1 MEQQAPIY
9 AWERLEIY
17 AQTNQLARTIGRILA
32 VMPSRLQVHI
42 HNLIGQ
48 TVVMANAIAGG
59 HIDPGPGGEPPSVE
73 SRRAWLTIGL
83 LAAGRARGDLTDYG
97 GFAKRSGGDVAA
109 GLDLIDRIEA
119 GFQLSLAELDAEPI
133 TRRFA
138 HRA

>member
-1 MEQQAPIY
+1 MEPQAPIY

-32 VMPSRLQVHI
+32 VMPPRLQVHI

-59 HIDPGPGGEPPSVE
+59 HIDPGPGGELPSVE

-83 LAAGRARGDLTDYG
+83 LAAGRARRDLTDYG
-97 GFAKRSGGDVAA
+97 GFAKRSGGDIAA

-119 GFQLSLAELDAEPI
+119 GFRLSLAELDAEPI

>member
-1 MEQQAPIY
+1 MENRALIY
-9 AWERLEIY
+9 EWERLEIY

-32 VMPSRLQVHI
+32 VMPARLQVHI

-59 HIDPGPGGEPPSVE
+59 HIDPGPGGELPSIE

-83 LAAGRARGDLTDYG
+83 LAAGRARRDLTDYG
-97 GFAKRSGGDVAA
+97 GLAKRSGRDVAA
-109 GLDLIDRIEA
+109 GLELIDSIEA
-119 GFQLSLAELDAEPI
+119 GFQISLAELDLVPI
-133 TRRFA
+133 TRRSV